1 METWNLLL
9 QVILLLLACFAA
21 GSVMV
26 MLRQSPLVGFLLAGM
41 VMGGP
46 GSFAIVKAESAIE
59 GIAELGVALLLF
71 SLGLEFSWSRVMALG
86 RTTLLCGALQVIL
99 TMLAV
104 SLVARV
110 SGLNWNAAIAVSA
123 MVSLS
128 STATV
133 LGVFNDRAML
143 DSAIGRQSLAVL
155 LVQDMAVVPLALLV
169 PLLASD
175 GSSGSM
181 LPRIGGIVLAGTLVV
196 LALYFVLN
204 TVALRIMKVQ
214 SISRN
219 RDLMVILSVVV
230 GLGATWAAHAAKLS
244 PALGAFL
251 AGMFLGNSPFAFQ
264 IRADV
269 ASLRVVLLT
278 LFFGAVGMVADPLWM
293 FHNIG
298 IVLGIASVLIVIKAA
313 VVVGL
318 FVVFRNPA
326 GTAVGTG
333 LCLAQ
338 VGEFAFVLGGEAR
351 SSSLLTADQ
360 YSAIVSA
367 SILTLLV
374 TPSLIVQAPKLAVWL
389 NQRRRRGSATSESK
403 SDHHTCHYLLVG
415 FGPAGRGAAE
425 ALQKQADEVM
435 VLDLSSDGLEKAR
448 ESGFHTLQADA
459 TSSEILEH
467 LHPAN
472 FRMVII
478 TIPGFSEAMTIL
490 KSVRQLA
497 PTAVIVV
504 RSRYRLH
511 QQAFKDAGAD
521 IVVGDEEEVGLA
533 IGAAIRRSLA
543 S

>member
-21 GSVMV
+21 GSVMA
-26 MLRQSPLVGFLLAGM
+26 LFRQSPLVGFLLAGM
-41 VMGGP
+41 FMGGP
-46 GSFAIVKAESAIE
+46 GSLAIVKADTAIE

-104 SLVARV
+104 TLCARFL
-110 SGLNWNAAIAVSA
+110 GLGWNSAIAVSA

-169 PLLASD
+169 PLL
-175 GSSGSM
+175 GSSGESGSM
-181 LPRIGGIVLAGTLVV
+181 LPRIGGIAVAGTLVV
-196 LALYFVLN
+196 LSLYFVLN
-204 TVALRIMKVQ
+204 TIAVRIMRVA

-278 LFFGAVGMVADPLWM
+278 LFFGAVGMVADPVWM
-293 FHNIG
+293 FHNMG
-298 IVLGIASVLIVIKAA
+298 AVFAIATGLIVIKAA
-313 VVVGL
+313 VVIAL
-318 FVVFRNPA
+318 FMTFRNPT

-351 SSSLLTADQ
+351 SSALLTADQ

-367 SILTLLV
+367 SIVTLLV
-374 TPSLIVQAPKLAVWL
+374 TPTLIVQTPKIAAWL
-389 NQRRRRGSATSESK
+389 NQRRSKNRGPDETK
-403 SDHHTCHYLLVG
+403 NNHHLCHYLLVG

-425 ALQKQADEVM
+425 ALQEHADEVM
-435 VLDLSSDGLEKAR
+435 VLDLSSEGLVKAK
-448 ESGFHTLQADA
+448 EYGFQTLQADA
-459 TSSEILEH
+459 TSAEILAH
-467 LHPAN
+467 LHPEN
-472 FRMVII
+472 FRMVVI

-497 PTAVIVV
+497 PKASIVV
-504 RSRYRLH
+504 RSRYRIH
-511 QQAFKDAGAD
+511 QQAFETAGAD
-521 IVVGDEEEVGLA
+521 IVIGDEEEVGTAL
-533 IGAAIRRSLA
+533 GRAIRQVR
-543 S
+543 